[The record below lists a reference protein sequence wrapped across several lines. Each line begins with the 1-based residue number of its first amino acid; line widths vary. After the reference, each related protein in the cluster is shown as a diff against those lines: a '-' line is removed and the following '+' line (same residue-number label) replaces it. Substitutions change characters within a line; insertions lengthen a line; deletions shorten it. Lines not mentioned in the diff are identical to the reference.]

1 METNTVNYKLLRLN
15 SFYCS
20 RYFVFGVIMASL
32 TRYEAI
38 PAAHECRSPDEC
50 DTAIQMLEKLL
61 RSGESSG
68 AIHRR
73 LAQLRRRKRLLLG
86 SVSLPVIPLMEEMD
100 F

>member
-1 METNTVNYKLLRLN
+1 MN
-15 SFYCS
+15 SVLVHGILF
-20 RYFVFGVIMASL
+20 FIGALMAGLIS
-32 TRYEAI
+32 YEAI

-61 RSGESSG
+61 RSGENSG